1 MDQNELRT
9 KILSLVAEYTENR
22 LENKQF
28 IAGETYIRASG
39 ESFDKREFELLTRVV
54 LDGWITEGIYSSE
67 FAKNLR
73 VVLDNKVRHVV
84 LTNSGSSAN
93 LLAVSAIAQREFG
106 KRQAKPG
113 DEIIT
118 PAVGFPTTVSPIIQ
132 NGLIPVFVDVNFPNY
147 APDPVTIE
155 HAITE
160 RTKGIIIA
168 HTLGNPF
175 DLEKIRDICD
185 DYNLWMIED
194 CADGLGSRY
203 NGEPVGTFGNI
214 STTSFFPAHHVTSL
228 DYTEP
233 IIVRT
238 FETKEIQIVEIGKFV
253 EEFDFSDWECLAF
266 DEEGRLEFRRIT
278 GTVKH
283 PVDEALYKV
292 TLQTGR
298 NSIVSASHSLFT
310 SENGKIVDVKTSNLS
325 VGDLVFVPNN
335 YPDVSLGR
343 GYVNVKRYFPGSWKL
358 YYESYKISEDFARF
372 LGLFVAEGSFNH
384 TKSGNYSFVFTFSS
398 DEDEIQ
404 YAKFLLKFAKEEF
417 GISGNIIY
425 RKDGNSINVVFS
437 DKGLYEFLLSNCG
450 RGAENKKVPGF
461 MFTSTKELIWAF
473 LNGYYDGDGTYDI
486 VYGKHSSNSR
496 KCKTVSREL
505 ATGLFYLLEIFGI
518 HPRWSETDPS
528 TRDFGNYVSQ
538 TRRTYQ
544 VDFSTKS
551 LVDASGF
558 RGDHTS
564 GKRNFGDL
572 SLLKIRKIEEV
583 ESTSGYVYDLSV
595 EGYENFVGGIG
606 VCLHNTGQG
615 GAVFTDSPMV
625 KMVVDS
631 LRAWGRSCYCLPGKD
646 NTCGLRFKHKMGDL
660 PYGYDHKY
668 IFSRLGYNLQI
679 TDMQSALG
687 LAQLEKLPE
696 FEKKRKH
703 NWQRLHDGL
712 QEYEN
717 FFVIPEPT
725 KNSDPSWFGFAL
737 TLQKLCPF
745 TRNEIVQYLEE
756 HKIGTR
762 MLFGGNLL
770 QHPAFMD
777 SEHRMFGKLDNSKVI
792 TECSFWVGVYPGI
805 TDEMLDYILSVFHS
819 FLSKYKRKHK

>member
-1 MDQNELRT
+1 MDQSELRT
-9 KILSLVAEYTENR
+9 EILSLVAEYTENR

-106 KRQAKPG
+106 KRQAKSG

-132 NGLIPVFVDVNFPNY
+132 NDLIPVFVDVNFPNY

-155 HAITE
+155 HAITD

-175 DLEKIRDICD
+175 DLDKIRDICD

-214 STTSFFPAHHVTSL
+214 STTSFFPAHHVT
-228 DYTEP
+228 
-233 IIVRT
+233 
-238 FETKEIQIVEIGKFV
+238 
-253 EEFDFSDWECLAF
+253 
-266 DEEGRLEFRRIT
+266 
-278 GTVKH
+278 
-283 PVDEALYKV
+283 
-292 TLQTGR
+292 
-298 NSIVSASHSLFT
+298 
-310 SENGKIVDVKTSNLS
+310 
-325 VGDLVFVPNN
+325 
-335 YPDVSLGR
+335 
-343 GYVNVKRYFPGSWKL
+343 
-358 YYESYKISEDFARF
+358 
-372 LGLFVAEGSFNH
+372 
-384 TKSGNYSFVFTFSS
+384 
-398 DEDEIQ
+398 
-404 YAKFLLKFAKEEF
+404 
-417 GISGNIIY
+417 
-425 RKDGNSINVVFS
+425 
-437 DKGLYEFLLSNCG
+437 
-450 RGAENKKVPGF
+450 
-461 MFTSTKELIWAF
+461 
-473 LNGYYDGDGTYDI
+473 
-486 VYGKHSSNSR
+486 
-496 KCKTVSREL
+496 
-505 ATGLFYLLEIFGI
+505 
-518 HPRWSETDPS
+518 
-528 TRDFGNYVSQ
+528 
-538 TRRTYQ
+538 
-544 VDFSTKS
+544 
-551 LVDASGF
+551 
-558 RGDHTS
+558 
-564 GKRNFGDL
+564 
-572 SLLKIRKIEEV
+572 
-583 ESTSGYVYDLSV
+583 
-595 EGYENFVGGIG
+595 
-606 VCLHNTGQG
+606 TGQG

-625 KMVVDS
+625 KKVIDS
-631 LRAWGRSCYCLPGKD
+631 LRAWGRDCFCLPGKD
-646 NTCGLRFKHKMGDL
+646 NTCGIRFKHKMGEL

-696 FEKKRKH
+696 FEKKRKY

-770 QHPAFMD
+770 QHPAFMN
-777 SEHRMFGKLDNSKVI
+777 SEHRVFGKLDNSRVI
-792 TECSFWVGVYPGI
+792 TDHSFWVGVYPGI
-805 TDEMLDYILSVFHS
+805 TDEMLDYILETFHN
-819 FLSKYKRKHK
+819 FLSQYKRKHKQS